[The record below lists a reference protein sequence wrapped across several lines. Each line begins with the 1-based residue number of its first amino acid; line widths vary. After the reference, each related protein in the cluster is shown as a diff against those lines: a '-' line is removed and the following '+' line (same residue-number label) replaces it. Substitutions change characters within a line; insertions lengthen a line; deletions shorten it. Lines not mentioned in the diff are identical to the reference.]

1 MVGENCAFWDT
12 LPKVCHRLRAEIVGI
27 EHYWW
32 LSAKSSVGLTQTKK
46 RLLFQPYTSRSVVSH
61 WKLFQPDTSR
71 SVMSHLKLFQPDTSQ
86 SVVSHWKLFKS
97 RIGSCFSVSHWKLF
111 QPDTSRSVMS
121 HWKLFQHDTSR
132 SVMSHW
138 KLFQSDTSRSDVSHW
153 KLFFGVL
160 RRVGSWHWSVLPL
173 YPGYHKTVCKIITTS
188 DSLLI
193 KKRKST
199 QNTATTSKYWVTV
212 WLTPGVSGIQPMTWG
227 QASGISWH
235 RLSPRENYFRSA
247 VQNVPK
253 AFNVLPDIL
262 MSGNV

>member
-1 MVGENCAFWDT
+1 MC
-12 LPKVCHRLRAEIVGI
+12 
-27 EHYWW
+27 
-32 LSAKSSVGLTQTKK
+32 
-46 RLLFQPYTSRSVVSH
+46 
-61 WKLFQPDTSR
+61 
-71 SVMSHLKLFQPDTSQ
+71 
-86 SVVSHWKLFKS
+86 
-97 RIGSCFSVSHWKLF
+97 RIGSCFSLTLF
-111 QPDTSRSVMS
+111 RRLCRIGSCFSLT
-121 HWKLFQHDTSR
+121 L
-132 SVMSHW
+132 
-138 KLFQSDTSRSDVSHW
+138 L
-153 KLFFGVL
+153 GVL
-160 RRVGSWHWSVLPL
+160 CRIGSCFSLTLLGLLCRIGSWHWSVLPL
-173 YPGYHKTVCKIITTS
+173 YPGYHKTVDKIITTS

-199 QNTATTSKYWVTV
+199 WSTAMTGKYWVTV